1 MVRNVAQSQALR
13 TSPPDQSRATAAR
26 SVAALRMADGV
37 EPSRTG
43 KLDGAGQPMTP
54 SWRKGWHANC
64 RRFIAHQYLDGDESD
79 EGDVWRII
87 DTEGLKIIGHADTKA
102 KATLIA
108 DALEYLQ
115 LDTNIDEFDAAVAAV

>member
-1 MVRNVAQSQALR
+1 
-13 TSPPDQSRATAAR
+13 
-26 SVAALRMADGV
+26 
-37 EPSRTG
+37 
-43 KLDGAGQPMTP
+43 MTP

-79 EGDVWRII
+79 EGYVWRII